1 MPFTSSR
8 RVNFLLELTVFFK
21 WKLLCALYIAFV
33 FLYKCKLLFYC
44 LLQVLVNLSWMQNC
58 GCVKWLSSIQITF
71 MYFFPLWRSGKK
83 PSGLYTPTY
92 FTGSLNT
99 FISVHLFV
107 IWTICAHNFWQK
119 CFFQKNII
127 SVLVPH
133 ITITHITTKLLTV
146 LVICPKSLG

>member
-44 LLQVLVNLSWMQNC
+44 YRFWLTYPECRTVDVWNDLVAYRLLLC
-58 GCVKWLSSIQITF
+58 I
-71 MYFFPLWRSGKK
+71 FFPLWRSGKK

-92 FTGSLNT
+92 FMGSLNT

-107 IWTICAHNFWQK
+107 IWTICACNFWQK

-133 ITITHITTKLLTV
+133 ISTTKLLTV